1 MNDAVPLLTL
11 CLLWPVLGAFA
22 IGCVRDSGRAKRL
35 ALAVAGV
42 ELLLTVAVVLGFDP
56 SDGGYQWQEQHLWIP
71 SLNAY
76 YAVGVDGISLLF
88 LPVTALLTLMA
99 LLAGW
104 NSATR
109 LHRFQL
115 ALVLILESTT
125 IGVFVALDM
134 ALFFLFWELTLPP
147 IFFLA
152 GLWGI
157 GAERRQ
163 AALKYTL
170 YMLFGGV
177 PLLFAIATLALNH
190 AHYTGGG
197 VPGGLGFSLPVLLD
211 TPMDAATQEL
221 VFFLLM
227 LGFAVK
233 APLVPF
239 HTWLPTMA
247 MEGPAFLTAL
257 LVGLKLGLYGI
268 LRFALPLAPQA
279 ALQHRWLLA
288 IVGAVTLVYAALIA
302 LQQTNLRRLLAY
314 SSISHVGLVLMS
326 LAAFNYQ
333 GQQGALLQLLNFSVI
348 AGSLMLMAGMLQQRL
363 GSCELVHLGGLAKP
377 APRLACLFFLFALAN
392 MGVPGTNGFPAE
404 LLVLVGTLQAYPA
417 LALVALFGAV
427 VGAAYLL
434 GFVRRSF
441 FGPTVS
447 VSAACPDLTPR
458 ELVLL
463 LVPALLVLLV
473 GFSPQTVL
481 AWPESA
487 LRARQQAMIEAEA
500 VRAASGLAPS
510 RAAAVYQEGSI

>member
-1 MNDAVPLLTL
+1 MNEALPLLTL
-11 CLLWPVLGAFA
+11 CLLWPLLGALVIA
-22 IGCVRDSGRAKRL
+22 CVRDGGRAKRL

-42 ELLLTVAVVLGFDP
+42 ELLLTLGVVFGFDP
-56 SDGGYQWQEQHLWIP
+56 SDGGYQWQEHHLWVP

-88 LPVTALLTLMA
+88 LPMTALLTLMA

-104 NSATR
+104 NAAAR

-115 ALVLILESTT
+115 ALVLILESAT

-190 AHYTGGG
+190 AHYTGGD
-197 VPGGLGFSLPVLLD
+197 VPGGLAFSLPVLLN

-279 ALQHRWLLA
+279 ALEHRWLVA

-314 SSISHVGLVLMS
+314 SSISHVGLVLMG
-326 LAAFNYQ
+326 LATFNYQ
-333 GQQGALLQLLNFSVI
+333 GQQGALLQLLNFTLV

-377 APRLACLFFLFALAN
+377 APRLACLFFLFTLASL
-392 MGVPGTNGFPAE
+392 GVPGANGFPAE
-404 LLVLVGTLQAYPA
+404 LLVLIGTLQAYPA
-417 LALVALFGAV
+417 LAMVALFGAV
-427 VGAAYLL
+427 LSAAYML
-434 GFVRRSF
+434 GFVRKAL
-441 FGPTVS
+441 FGPTN
-447 VSAACPDLTPR
+447 ATARNCPDLTRR
-458 ELVLL
+458 ELLLL
-463 LVPALLVLLV
+463 LVPAVLVLLV
-473 GFSPQTVL
+473 GLSPKSVL
-481 AWPESA
+481 VWPESS
-487 LRARQQAMIEAEA
+487 LLMRQEAVAEAEA
-500 VRAASGLAPS
+500 VRAVSGLAPA
-510 RAAAVYQEGSI
+510 RAATADAADSI

>member
-1 MNDAVPLLTL
+1 MNEGLPLLTL
-11 CLLWPVLGAFA
+11 CLLWPLLGALA

-42 ELLLTVAVVLGFDP
+42 ELLLTLGVVYGFDP
-56 SDGGYQWQEQHLWIP
+56 SDGGFQWQEQYSWIP

-76 YAVGVDGISLLF
+76 YAVGVDGVSLLF
-88 LPVTALLTLMA
+88 LPLTALLTLMA

-104 NSATR
+104 NAATR
-109 LHRFQL
+109 LHRFHL
-115 ALVLILESTT
+115 ALMLILESATV
-125 IGVFVALDM
+125 GVFVALDM

-190 AHYTGGG
+190 VHYTGGG
-197 VPGGLGFSLPVLLD
+197 VPGGLAFSLPVLLN
-211 TPMDAATQEL
+211 TPMDAASQEL

-239 HTWLPTMA
+239 HTWLPTLA
-247 MEGPAFLTAL
+247 MEGPAFLSAL

-268 LRFALPLAPQA
+268 VRFALPLAPQA
-279 ALQHRWLLA
+279 ALEHRWLLA

-302 LQQTNLRRLLAY
+302 MQQTNLRRLLAY
-314 SSISHVGLVLMS
+314 ASISHVGLVLVG

-333 GQQGALLQLLNFSVI
+333 GQQGALLQLLNFTVA
-348 AGSLMLMAGMLQQRL
+348 AGSLMLMAGMLQQRM

-427 VGAAYLL
+427 LSAAYLL
-434 GFVRRSF
+434 GFARKAF
-441 FGPTVS
+441 FGPTGT
-447 VSAACPDLTPR
+447 VSATCPDLTTR

-463 LVPALLVLLV
+463 LVPAVLVLMV
-473 GFSPQTVL
+473 GFSPQSVL
-481 AWPESA
+481 AWPESS
-487 LRARQQAMIEAEA
+487 LQMRQRAVAEAEA
-500 VRAASGLAPS
+500 VRAASGPISS
-510 RAAAVYQEGSI
+510 RAVVFQQGSI